1 MRYDIVSDTHGF
13 LSRELL
19 RELEGADVIVHA
31 GDMCSTSDYQTL
43 AGMAELKM
51 CLGNNDYA
59 DQYGPFVRKD
69 CRFYADRLRWQ
80 VCHYRERLD
89 LEVCEIAICG
99 HTQALHRDGPAH
111 GDLDH
116 EPRQPHLSQGPGPQH
131 GQDHRGGRSDRLGRD
146 RDARGLA
153 RRLRPGVPAWV
164 PAVWHE
170 EGCDHLG
177 VKAQPGEGDAE
188 ARHHVG
194 GIVDPQVDAA
204 ETHGHH
210 HQHEA

>member
-99 HTQALHRDGPAH
+99 HTHRPFTETDRRTGTLIMNPGSPTYPRALGP
-111 GDLDH
+111 
-116 EPRQPHLSQGPGPQH
+116 SM
-131 GQDHRGGRSDRLGRD
+131 GRIIVE
-146 RDARGLA
+146 DARIVSAEIVML
-153 RRLRPGVPAWV
+153 
-164 PAVWHE
+164 
-170 EGCDHLG
+170 EG
-177 VKAQPGEGDAE
+177 
-188 ARHHVG
+188 
-194 GIVDPQVDAA
+194 
-204 ETHGHH
+204 
-210 HQHEA
+210 